1 MEIENDIYNK
11 ILEFVSESNKNK
23 SYEFEVRIGKKTL
36 TEENYIKVF
45 EKLTFPSN
53 NNGLG
58 FKYSLKNML
67 DVMLVKD
74 VSEDD
79 FENIRMTINGSENI
93 KKYWINSESDIEK
106 EFIEKEKLDRVDD
119 KNFNLRYSLN
129 NEIDKQ
135 NIMEKNKNLLV
146 KNNVNNINKIFR
158 LKNRYSILSDDGLFQ
173 FDLTSVKTGKGKNFR
188 EANVLKAVPAFEIEI
203 EYIGNK
209 MEKVNDNND
218 DIVKKLLTYI
228 NIILAIVQNNNIL
241 VKSVVSSEV
250 VESYK
255 RLLGLKTDIFIAAS
269 PVTMHRINLVKSNSN
284 INIYNKYAVSLKAD
298 GERHFLYVMK
308 DGRIY
313 LFNNAFEVFDTGYI
327 DDRYKETLIEGE
339 LVTRDDSK
347 EFFAYDMLFDNGT
360 DIRRRHLVNTDRTSG
375 GDKPKSRF
383 EYLDAFIKSN
393 TRKLVDSFKEK
404 NAIKL
409 TKKYTKFSLRGDG
422 TDIFE
427 KIGEIW
433 ESRKTSNFH
442 VDGMIFTPI
451 YEYYPMR
458 GGSWSSLLKWK
469 PPNLNSIDFLIKAK
483 KNDIGVEIKSP
494 FIATVTRPDGKIE
507 TYIKQYKTLKLFV
520 SERKMNAGNN
530 GDGGYKRNHPVEFN
544 PFDMDE
550 TNSVQ
555 YNEAKIFID
564 AKERMFAHDPI
575 TDEYVEIFDDTIVE
589 MTYDDSEEDNGFKWK
604 PIRYRR
610 DKTNLYKSGAD
621 VYGNSHMTAKDIFK
635 AIKYPLTEDMILTGK
650 VPLASDGAVRDANN
664 HQYWATF
671 EAQDGS
677 QMERFPYQNFHN
689 LYIKVRLYLD
699 TAPSTLTGQEHGAV
713 GKLLDLCSGKGVD
726 ITKIKRAR
734 YAEVVGMD
742 IDGTAVKFAQEYY
755 QKRVPMPKPKAFY
768 VRGDSRRLIWPEQAT
783 AFTEAEKIYTKK
795 YIPTKYYFDTISIQF
810 CVHYFFENEITL
822 RTIIQNLNDN
832 LKIGGYVIGTCFDGE
847 RINNSFGKGKSIE
860 GKTFSKET
868 MWKIE
873 KSYTS
878 KLSFTERAMY
888 GKEIDVF
895 VKTIGIH
902 HKEYLV
908 NFKFMDAVMEAYGF
922 KKVAITPFEEYYNQ
936 LMSSDDT
943 DGDVRKMKENA
954 KNMSDE
960 EKRFSFLFSS
970 FVYRKEK
977 NSSDELL
984 KKLIQLMEKDAIKKR
999 ENEIKMEVVDAND
1012 ARTIEKLEVNRIV

>member
-1 MEIENDIYNK
+1 MEIENEIYNK
-11 ILEFVSESNKNK
+11 ILEFVSESKKNK

-36 TEENYIKVF
+36 TEDNYIKVF

-93 KKYWINSESDIEK
+93 KKYWINPDFEIEK
-106 EFIEKEKLDRVDD
+106 EFIEKEKLDKIDD

-135 NIMEKNKNLLV
+135 NIMEKNKNLLT
-146 KNNVNNINKIFR
+146 KNTGNNLNKIYR

-173 FDLTSVKTGKGKNFR
+173 FDLTSVKTGRGKNFR

-203 EYIGNK
+203 EFIGNK
-209 MEKVNDNND
+209 SDTSINND
-218 DIVKKLLTYI
+218 EIVKKLLTYI

-241 VKSVVSSEV
+241 VKNSISSDV
-250 VESYK
+250 IESYK
-255 RLLGLKTDIFIAAS
+255 RLLNLKFDMFIAAS
-269 PVTMHRINLVKSNSN
+269 PVTMHRINMVKSNSN

-298 GERHFLYVMK
+298 GERHFLYTMK
-308 DGRIY
+308 DGRVY
-313 LFNNAFEVFDTGYI
+313 LFNNNFEVIDTGYI
-327 DDRYKETLIEGE
+327 DENYKETLIEGE
-339 LVTRDDSK
+339 LVTRDDGK
-347 EFFAYDMLFDNGT
+347 EFYAYDMLFNNGT
-360 DIRRRHLVNTDRTSG
+360 DIRRRHLVNIERTSS
-375 GDKPKSRF
+375 GDKPKSRL
-383 EYLDAFIKSN
+383 ECLDAFIKSN
-393 TRKLVDSFKEK
+393 SRKIVETFKEK
-404 NAIKL
+404 NVIKL

-469 PPNLNSIDFLIKAK
+469 PPNLNSIDFLIKCK
-483 KNDIGVEIKSP
+483 KNDNEMEIKSP
-494 FIATVTRPDGKIE
+494 FIAKVTRPDGKIE
-507 TYIKQYKTLKLFV
+507 TYIKQYKTVKLYV
-520 SERKMNAGNN
+520 SERKMNANN
-530 GDGGYKRNHPVEFN
+530 ADGGYKRNHPVEFN

-550 TNSVQ
+550 TNSSQ

-564 AKERMFAHDPI
+564 EKDRMFAHDPI
-575 TDEYVEIFDDTIVE
+575 TDEYTEIFDDTIVE
-589 MTYDDSEEDNGFKWK
+589 MTYDDSIEDNGFKWK

-610 DKTNLYKSGAD
+610 DKTNLYKNGAD

-650 VPLASDGAVRDANN
+650 VPLAADGAVKNIDN

-671 EAQDGS
+671 EAQNGS
-677 QMERFPYQNFHN
+677 HMERFPYQNFHN
-689 LYIKVRLYLD
+689 LYIKVRLYND
-699 TAPSTLTGQEHGAV
+699 TSPAFLTGQTQGAI

-726 ITKIKRAR
+726 ITKIKKAR

-755 QKRVPMPKPKAFY
+755 QKRVPMPKPKGYY
-768 VRGDSRRLIWPEQAT
+768 VRGDSSKLIWPEQAT
-783 AFTEAEKIYTKK
+783 AFTEADKIYTKK

-810 CVHYFFENEITL
+810 CVHYFFENEIKL
-822 RTIIQNLNDN
+822 RTIVQNLNDN
-832 LKIGGYVIGTCFDGE
+832 LKIGGYVIGSCFDGE
-847 RINNSFGKGKSIE
+847 RINNSFGKAKSIE
-860 GKTFSKET
+860 GKTFSKEI

-873 KSYTS
+873 KKYTS
-878 KLSFTERAMY
+878 KLSFTQRAMY

-908 NFKFMDAVMEAYGF
+908 NFKFFDAVMEAYGF
-922 KKVAITPFEEYYNQ
+922 KKVLITPFEEYYNE
-936 LMSSDDT
+936 LMNSEET
-943 DGDVRKMKENA
+943 DSEIQKMKENA
-954 KNMSDE
+954 KNMSEE

-970 FVYRKEK
+970 FIYKKEK

-984 KKLIQLMEKDAIKKR
+984 KKLIQQMEKEAIKKR
-999 ENEIKMEVVDAND
+999 NNNIVEEVVDAD
-1012 ARTIEKLEVNRIV
+1012 TEHTIESSQVI